1 LFCLRRGWT
10 SCFKAEH
17 NVQLTKNPYFFKFAV
32 KEKHVVFGN
41 NEEEREKN
49 TSAALC
55 GDNSKGSDKEE
66 FKKVF
71 CDKKEI
77 FSRDSR

>member
-1 LFCLRRGWT
+1 M
-10 SCFKAEH
+10 
-17 NVQLTKNPYFFKFAV
+17 
-32 KEKHVVFGN
+32 FGN

-55 GDNSKGSDKEE
+55 GDNSKGNDKEDE

-71 CDKKEI
+71 CDKKGFFFRLI
-77 FSRDSR
+77 RLVNSILSFGSWLSALQKDITQTISNAM